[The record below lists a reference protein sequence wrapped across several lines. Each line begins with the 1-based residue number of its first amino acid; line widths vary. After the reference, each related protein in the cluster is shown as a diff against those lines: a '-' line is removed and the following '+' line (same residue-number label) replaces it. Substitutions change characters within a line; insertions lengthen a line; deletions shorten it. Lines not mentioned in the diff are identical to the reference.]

1 MKLRVLPGRAIS
13 VGGVIHH
20 EGSVVDLDGDCAD
33 LLADGCVE
41 VVKAPAKKAAP
52 AKKKAPKASDK

>member
-13 VGGVIHH
+13 IGGVIHR

-33 LLADGCVE
+33 LLTDGCVE
-41 VVKAPAKKAAP
+41 AVKAPAKKKAA
-52 AKKKAPKASDK
+52 AKKKTAKADQ